1 MPSAFRLSD
10 KQRITL
16 KAEVILPS
24 TWFQKS
30 LAIRKRLH
38 DSILSIIS
46 VSSTFASLNLN
57 K

>member
-1 MPSAFRLSD
+1 MFKVLFQFLIKFYEYFS
-10 KQRITL
+10 
-16 KAEVILPS
+16 
-24 TWFQKS
+24 WFFIFFQ
-30 LAIRKRLH
+30 RKRLH